1 MSNNFNNLNNENQKY
16 TTKDVMDELGPGII
30 LAHGLKEKEYG
41 KLKTVLPVKEK
52 EWESDKLTDIVKTTG
67 GLIDY
72 LTKDK
77 VERFCS
83 YALNR
88 TDSQNMFKACESI
101 MNSRDYL
108 NETHTNIPNNPKFEH
123 K

>member
-1 MSNNFNNLNNENQKY
+1 MSNDLNSKY

-30 LAHGLKEKEYG
+30 LSNGLKEKEYD
-41 KLKTVLPVKEK
+41 KLKTVLPAKEK
-52 EWESDKLTDIVKTTG
+52 EWESDKITDIVKTTG

-83 YALNR
+83 YTLNR